1 MIKVSNLSKKYVG
14 KPAVDNISF
23 NVESGEIVGFLG
35 PNGAGKTT
43 TIRMLTGYIPPTSG
57 TALIGGY
64 DIFLNSLIAKQ
75 KIGYMPENVPLYDDM
90 RVREYLLFRAELK
103 GLRGQDVRKHMNEAL
118 ELCSI
123 KDIKSQMIS
132 SLSKGFRQRAGLA
145 DALINKPPLLI
156 MDEPTNGL
164 DPSQIRSFRELI
176 KELAE
181 NHTILIS
188 THILSEV
195 ELTCDRVL
203 IINKGKMIGNNTPL
217 ELSEKIKSSTTISLE
232 LKSQDHDIRDTIS
245 NISGI
250 KKVTLEKQEDDWK
263 FFRIRVDYGNDL
275 REEIMNLGNKRNWLI
290 REIHYQRS
298 NLEDAYIEMIQNKDK

>member
-1 MIKVSNLSKKYVG
+1 MG

-132 SLSKGFRQRAGLA
+132 SLSKGFRQRVGLA

-156 MDEPTNGL
+156 LDEPTNGL

-250 KKVTLEKQEDDWK
+250 KKVTLEKEEDDWK

>member
-103 GLRGQDVRKHMNEAL
+103 GLRGQDVRKLMNEAL

-132 SLSKGFRQRAGLA
+132 SLSKGFRQRVGLA

-156 MDEPTNGL
+156 LDEPTNGL

>member
-64 DIFLNSLIAKQ
+64 DIFLNSLTAKQ

-132 SLSKGFRQRAGLA
+132 SLSKGFRQRVGLA

-156 MDEPTNGL
+156 LDEPTNGL

-250 KKVTLEKQEDDWK
+250 KKVTLEKEEDDWK

-298 NLEDAYIEMIQNKDK
+298 NLEDAYIEMIQNKDQ

>member
-1 MIKVSNLSKKYVG
+1 M
-14 KPAVDNISF
+14 
-23 NVESGEIVGFLG
+23 GFLG

-57 TALIGGY
+57 TALIGGH
-64 DIFLNSLIAKQ
+64 DIFQDSIIAKQ

-90 RVREYLLFRAELK
+90 RVKEYLFFRAELK
-103 GLRGQDVRKHMNEAL
+103 GLRGKDVRKYMNEAL

-123 KDIKSQMIS
+123 KDIKGQMIS
-132 SLSKGFRQRAGLA
+132 SLSKGFRQRVGLA

-156 MDEPTNGL
+156 LDEPTNGL

-217 ELSEKIKSSTTISLE
+217 ELSEKIKSSTTINLE
-232 LKSQDHDIRDTIS
+232 LKTQDHDIKETIS

-250 KKVTLEKQEDDWK
+250 KKVTLEKEEDGWR
-263 FFRIRVDYGNDL
+263 FIRIRVDYGNDL

-298 NLEDAYIEMIQNKDK
+298 NLEDAYIEMIQNKEK

>member
-1 MIKVSNLSKKYVG
+1 MIKVLNLSKKYVG

-132 SLSKGFRQRAGLA
+132 SLSKGFRQRVGLA

-156 MDEPTNGL
+156 LDEPTNGL

-250 KKVTLEKQEDDWK
+250 KKVTLEKEEDDWK

-275 REEIMNLGNKRNWLI
+275 REEIMNLGNKRNWQI

>member
-132 SLSKGFRQRAGLA
+132 SLSKGFRQRVGLA

-156 MDEPTNGL
+156 LDEPTNGL

-203 IINKGKMIGNNTPL
+203 IINKGQMIGNNTPL

-250 KKVTLEKQEDDWK
+250 KKVTLEKEEDDWK

-275 REEIMNLGNKRNWLI
+275 REEIMKLGNKRNWLI
-290 REIHYQRS
+290 REILYQRS

>member
-132 SLSKGFRQRAGLA
+132 SLSKGFRQRVGLA

-156 MDEPTNGL
+156 LDEPTNGL

-203 IINKGKMIGNNTPL
+203 IINKGQMIGNNTPL

-250 KKVTLEKQEDDWK
+250 KKVTLEKEENDWK

-275 REEIMNLGNKRNWLI
+275 REEIMNLGNNRNWLI

-298 NLEDAYIEMIQNKDK
+298 NLEDAYIEMIQNKEK

>member
-1 MIKVSNLSKKYVG
+1 MG

-132 SLSKGFRQRAGLA
+132 SLSKGFRQRVALA

-156 MDEPTNGL
+156 LDEPTNGL

-250 KKVTLEKQEDDWK
+250 KKVTLEKEEDDWK

>member
-23 NVESGEIVGFLG
+23 NVESGEVVGFLG

-57 TALIGGY
+57 TALIGGH
-64 DIFLNSLIAKQ
+64 DIFQDSIIAKQ

-90 RVREYLLFRAELK
+90 RVKEYLFFRAELK
-103 GLRGQDVRKHMNEAL
+103 GLRGKDVRKYMNEAL

-123 KDIKSQMIS
+123 KDIKGQIIS
-132 SLSKGFRQRAGLA
+132 SLSKGFRQRVGLA

-156 MDEPTNGL
+156 LDEPTNGL

-217 ELSEKIKSSTTISLE
+217 ELSEKIKSSTTINLE
-232 LKSQDHDIRDTIS
+232 LKTQDHDIKETIS

-250 KKVTLEKQEDDWK
+250 KKVTLEKEEDGWR
-263 FFRIRVDYGNDL
+263 FIRIRVDYGNDL

-298 NLEDAYIEMIQNKDK
+298 NLEDAYIEMIQNKEK

>member
-132 SLSKGFRQRAGLA
+132 SLSKGFRQRVGLA

-156 MDEPTNGL
+156 LDEPTNGL

-298 NLEDAYIEMIQNKDK
+298 TLEDAYIEMIQNKDK

>member
-132 SLSKGFRQRAGLA
+132 SLSKGFRQRVGLA

-156 MDEPTNGL
+156 LDEPTNGL

-232 LKSQDHDIRDTIS
+232 LKSQDHNIRDTIS

-275 REEIMNLGNKRNWLI
+275 REEIMNLGNKRDWLI

-298 NLEDAYIEMIQNKDK
+298 NLEDAYIEMIQNKEK

>member
-103 GLRGQDVRKHMNEAL
+103 GLRGQDVRKHMNEVL

-132 SLSKGFRQRAGLA
+132 SLSKGFRQRVGLA

-156 MDEPTNGL
+156 LDEPTNGL

-250 KKVTLEKQEDDWK
+250 KKVTLEKEEDDWK

>member
-14 KPAVDNISF
+14 KPAVNNISF

-64 DIFLNSLIAKQ
+64 DIFLNSLISRQ

-132 SLSKGFRQRAGLA
+132 SLSKGFRQRVGLA

-156 MDEPTNGL
+156 LDEPTNGL

-203 IINKGKMIGNNTPL
+203 IINKGKMIGNNTPS

-250 KKVTLEKQEDDWK
+250 KKVTLEKEEDDWK

-298 NLEDAYIEMIQNKDK
+298 NLEDAYIEIIQNKDK

>member
-132 SLSKGFRQRAGLA
+132 SLSKGFRQRVGLA

-156 MDEPTNGL
+156 LDEPTNGL

-203 IINKGKMIGNNTPL
+203 IINKGQMIGNNTPL

-245 NISGI
+245 NTSGI

-298 NLEDAYIEMIQNKDK
+298 TLEDAYIEMIQNKEK

>member
-132 SLSKGFRQRAGLA
+132 SLSKGFRQRVGLA
-145 DALINKPPLLI
+145 DALINKPLLLI
-156 MDEPTNGL
+156 LDEPTNGL

>member
-132 SLSKGFRQRAGLA
+132 SLSKGFRQRVGLA

-156 MDEPTNGL
+156 LDEPTNGL

-203 IINKGKMIGNNTPL
+203 IINKGQMIGNNTPL

-250 KKVTLEKQEDDWK
+250 KKVTLEREEDDWK

>member
-132 SLSKGFRQRAGLA
+132 SPSKGFRQRVGLA

-156 MDEPTNGL
+156 LDEPTNGL

-188 THILSEV
+188 THILNEV

>member
-132 SLSKGFRQRAGLA
+132 SLSKGFRQRVGLA

-156 MDEPTNGL
+156 LDEPTNGL

-245 NISGI
+245 SISGI
-250 KKVTLEKQEDDWK
+250 KKVTLEKEEDDWK

-298 NLEDAYIEMIQNKDK
+298 NLEDAYIEMIQNKEK

>member
-132 SLSKGFRQRAGLA
+132 SLSKGFRQRVGLA

-156 MDEPTNGL
+156 LDEPTNGL

-203 IINKGKMIGNNTPL
+203 IINKGQMIGNNTPL

-298 NLEDAYIEMIQNKDK
+298 NLEDAYIEMIQNKEK

>member
-1 MIKVSNLSKKYVG
+1 VG

-132 SLSKGFRQRAGLA
+132 SLSKGFRQRVGLA

-156 MDEPTNGL
+156 LDEPTNGL

>member
-1 MIKVSNLSKKYVG
+1 MG

-64 DIFLNSLIAKQ
+64 DIFLNSLTAKQ

-132 SLSKGFRQRAGLA
+132 SLSKGFRQRVGLA

-156 MDEPTNGL
+156 LDEPTNGL

-203 IINKGKMIGNNTPL
+203 IINKGQMIGNNTPL

-245 NISGI
+245 SISGI
-250 KKVTLEKQEDDWK
+250 KKVTLEKEEDDWK

>member
-132 SLSKGFRQRAGLA
+132 SLSKGFRQRVGLA

-156 MDEPTNGL
+156 LDEPTNGL

-245 NISGI
+245 SISGI

>member
-64 DIFLNSLIAKQ
+64 DIFLNSLTAKQ

-132 SLSKGFRQRAGLA
+132 SLSKGFRQRVGLA

-156 MDEPTNGL
+156 LDEPTNGL

-250 KKVTLEKQEDDWK
+250 KKVTLEKEEHDWK

>member
-1 MIKVSNLSKKYVG
+1 MG

-132 SLSKGFRQRAGLA
+132 SLSKGFRQRVGLA

-156 MDEPTNGL
+156 LDEPTNGL

-203 IINKGKMIGNNTPL
+203 IINKGQMIGNNTPL

-245 NISGI
+245 SISGI
-250 KKVTLEKQEDDWK
+250 KKVTLEKEEDDWK

-298 NLEDAYIEMIQNKDK
+298 TLEDAYIEMIQNKEK

>member
-103 GLRGQDVRKHMNEAL
+103 GLRGQDLRKHMNEAL

-132 SLSKGFRQRAGLA
+132 SLSKGFRQRVGLA

-156 MDEPTNGL
+156 LDEPTNGL

-232 LKSQDHDIRDTIS
+232 LKSQDHDIRDAIS

>member
-132 SLSKGFRQRAGLA
+132 SLSKGFRQRVGLA

-156 MDEPTNGL
+156 LDEPTNGL

-250 KKVTLEKQEDDWK
+250 KKVTLEKEEDDWK

-298 NLEDAYIEMIQNKDK
+298 NLEDAYIEMIQNKDN

>member
-57 TALIGGY
+57 TALIGGH
-64 DIFLNSLIAKQ
+64 DIFQDSIIAKQ

-90 RVREYLLFRAELK
+90 RVKEYLFFRAELK
-103 GLRGQDVRKHMNEAL
+103 GLRGQDVRKYMNEAL

-123 KDIKSQMIS
+123 KDIKGQMIS
-132 SLSKGFRQRAGLA
+132 SLSKGFRQRVGLA

-156 MDEPTNGL
+156 LDEPTNGL

-217 ELSEKIKSSTTISLE
+217 ELSEKIKSSTTINLE
-232 LKSQDHDIRDTIS
+232 LKTQDHDIRETIS
-245 NISGI
+245 NIPGI
-250 KKVTLEKQEDDWK
+250 KKVTLEKEENGWK
-263 FFRIRVDYGNDL
+263 FIRIRVDYGNDL

-298 NLEDAYIEMIQNKDK
+298 NLEDAYIEMIQNKEK

>member
-14 KPAVDNISF
+14 KPAVDNVSF

-132 SLSKGFRQRAGLA
+132 SLSKGFRQRVGLA

-156 MDEPTNGL
+156 LDEPTNGL

-203 IINKGKMIGNNTPL
+203 IINKGQMIGNNTPL

>member
-132 SLSKGFRQRAGLA
+132 SLSKGFRQRVGLA

-156 MDEPTNGL
+156 LDEPTNGL
-164 DPSQIRSFRELI
+164 DPSQIRSFRELL

-250 KKVTLEKQEDDWK
+250 KKVTLEKEEDDWK
-263 FFRIRVDYGNDL
+263 FYRIRVDYGNDL

>member
-132 SLSKGFRQRAGLA
+132 SLSKGFRQRVGLA

-156 MDEPTNGL
+156 LDEPTNGL

-298 NLEDAYIEMIQNKDK
+298 NLEDAYIEMIQNKEK

>member
-57 TALIGGY
+57 TALISGY

-132 SLSKGFRQRAGLA
+132 SLSKGFRQRVGLA

-156 MDEPTNGL
+156 LDEPTNGL

-203 IINKGKMIGNNTPL
+203 IINKGQMIGNNTPL

>member
-132 SLSKGFRQRAGLA
+132 SLSKGFRQRVGLA

-156 MDEPTNGL
+156 LDEPTNGL

-203 IINKGKMIGNNTPL
+203 IINKGRMIGNNTPS
-217 ELSEKIKSSTTISLE
+217 ELSEKIKSSNTISLE

-250 KKVTLEKQEDDWK
+250 KKITLEKEEDDWK

>member
-57 TALIGGY
+57 TALIGGH
-64 DIFLNSLIAKQ
+64 DIFQDSIIAKQ

-90 RVREYLLFRAELK
+90 RVKEYLFFRAELK
-103 GLRGQDVRKHMNEAL
+103 GLRAKDVRKYMNEAL

-123 KDIKSQMIS
+123 KDIKGQIIS
-132 SLSKGFRQRAGLA
+132 SLSKGFRQRVGLA

-156 MDEPTNGL
+156 LDEPTNGL

-217 ELSEKIKSSTTISLE
+217 ELSEKIKSSTTINLE
-232 LKSQDHDIRDTIS
+232 LKTQDHDIRETIS

-250 KKVTLEKQEDDWK
+250 KKVTLEKEEDGWR
-263 FFRIRVDYGNDL
+263 FIRIRVDYGNDL

-298 NLEDAYIEMIQNKDK
+298 NLEDAYIEMIQNKEK

>member
-132 SLSKGFRQRAGLA
+132 SLSKGFRQRVGLA

-156 MDEPTNGL
+156 LDEPTNGL

-203 IINKGKMIGNNTPL
+203 IINKGQMIGNNTPL

-250 KKVTLEKQEDDWK
+250 KKVTLEKEEDDWK

>member
-57 TALIGGY
+57 IALIGGY

-123 KDIKSQMIS
+123 KDIKSQMIC
-132 SLSKGFRQRAGLA
+132 SLSKGFRQRVGLA

-156 MDEPTNGL
+156 LDEPTNGL

-250 KKVTLEKQEDDWK
+250 KKVTLEKQEDDWE

>member
-132 SLSKGFRQRAGLA
+132 SLSKGFRQRVGLA

-156 MDEPTNGL
+156 LDEPTNGL
-164 DPSQIRSFRELI
+164 DPSQIRSFRELL

-250 KKVTLEKQEDDWK
+250 KKVTLEKEENDWK
-263 FFRIRVDYGNDL
+263 FYRIRVDYGNDL

-298 NLEDAYIEMIQNKDK
+298 NLEDAYIEMIQNKCK

>member
-132 SLSKGFRQRAGLA
+132 SLSKGFRQRVGLA

-203 IINKGKMIGNNTPL
+203 IINKGQMIGNNTPL

-250 KKVTLEKQEDDWK
+250 KKVTLEKEENDWK
-263 FFRIRVDYGNDL
+263 FFRIRVDHGNDL
-275 REEIMNLGNKRNWLI
+275 REEIMNLGNNRNWLI

-298 NLEDAYIEMIQNKDK
+298 NLEDAYIEMIQNK

>member
-123 KDIKSQMIS
+123 KDIKSQMIC
-132 SLSKGFRQRAGLA
+132 SLSKGFRQRVGLA

-156 MDEPTNGL
+156 LDEPTNGL

>member
-64 DIFLNSLIAKQ
+64 DIFLNALIAKQ

-132 SLSKGFRQRAGLA
+132 SLSKGFRQRVGLA

-156 MDEPTNGL
+156 LDEPTNGL

-203 IINKGKMIGNNTPL
+203 IINKGRMIGNNTPS

-250 KKVTLEKQEDDWK
+250 KKVTLEKEEDDWK